1 MSKAAHIGMTESALD
16 RRERLLNAYTKPKRP
31 VSENVASTTKTNTR
45 LVKSTPPKIKRSV
58 LYGKL

>member
-31 VSENVASTTKTNTR
+31 VSENVRINNENQYTTRKEYPTTNQAFGA
-45 LVKSTPPKIKRSV
+45 VW
-58 LYGKL
+58 

>member
-31 VSENVASTTKTNTR
+31 VSENVRINNENQYTTRKEYTTKNQAFGA
-45 LVKSTPPKIKRSV
+45 VW
-58 LYGKL
+58 